1 MPTVAEVHAMKPTQ
15 PILHPRRGRYYDIT
29 AEQAAIAARLEA
41 GELAQWEKID
51 LIYRTLCAIMYNFV
65 PTSGHPGGSI
75 SSGRIAQGIIYQS
88 LDYDLSQPDR
98 PDNDI
103 LSYAAGHK
111 AMGLYANWALR
122 NELARVSRPDL
133 LAPEKRQL
141 RLEDLLGFR
150 RNPTNETPL
159 FRKFNAKPLDGHPT
173 CYVPFVKHATGAS
186 GVGVPTAFGVAMG
199 ALDAYRED
207 PPRVHALEGEGG
219 MTPGRVHE
227 ALAAAAT
234 IGLNNVILHV
244 DFNQAS
250 IDSNHVCLDE
260 HGPGEY
266 VQWSPLELA
275 LFHDWNAIYVPDGM
289 DFHQVLAAQKLAL
302 TIANGQPTAVV
313 YRTIKGWKYGIE
325 GRSSHGAGHKFASEG
340 YYKAL
345 DEFERA
351 FGATF
356 PRFEGDK
363 TPERI
368 EQSYYDTL
376 MVIRRVI
383 ENDRA
388 LATFAGDRLATA
400 RDRLNKRAR
409 RRSAKAPQLGVLYT
423 DPQTRPDNP
432 PEALRYKPGDS
443 VTLRDALGNAIGELN
458 RRTKGAFFAAAAD
471 LSGSTSVSNIGRGF
485 PEGWYHAT
493 QNPDA
498 RLVAI
503 GGICEDAMGGFMS
516 GLASFGEHIGVSSS
530 YGAFIAAL
538 EHIAAR
544 LHGIGQQARE
554 AITGQPYGTWIMVN
568 AHAGVKTGE
577 DGPTHADP
585 QALQL
590 LQECFPGK
598 VMITLTPWDARE
610 VWPLVVAALRQRPA
624 VLAPFVTRPADALV
638 DWDKLRLPSVMDT
651 VNGVYALRRADA
663 SARQYNGTLVLQGNG
678 VATIFVN
685 DVLPRLDQAGYNMNI
700 YYISSVEL
708 FNLLAAAERERIF
721 PERLTLESMGIT
733 DFTLPTMYRWVRS
746 AIGLDHTLHSFRRH
760 HYLGSGSAEK
770 VLEEAGIHAAGQ
782 WEAVCA
788 FARKFEKTRTTCT

>member
-1 MPTVAEVHAMKPTQ
+1 MPTVAENPTAAHSQ
-15 PILHPRRGRYYDIT
+15 PIFRPRRGRYHDIT
-29 AEQAAIAARLEA
+29 AEPSAVAIRWDQN
-41 GELAQWEKID
+41 ELAQWEKID
-51 LIYRTLCAIMYNFV
+51 LMYRTLCAVLYNFV

-75 SSGRIAQGIIYQS
+75 SSGRIVHGIIYRA

-159 FRKFNAKPLDGHPT
+159 FRRLNAKPLDGHPT

-199 ALDAYRED
+199 ALDVYRDD
-207 PPRVHALEGEGG
+207 PPRVHVLEGEGG

-234 IGLNNVILHV
+234 IGLRNIILHV

-260 HGPGEY
+260 KGPGEY
-266 VQWSPLELA
+266 VQWNPLELA
-275 LFHDWNAIYVPDGM
+275 LFHDWNAILVPDGM
-289 DFHQVLAAQKLAL
+289 DFRQVLAAQELAL
-302 TIANGQPTAVV
+302 SLDNGQPTAVV
-313 YRTIKGWKYGIE
+313 YRTIKGWRYGVE

-340 YYKAL
+340 YYKSLA
-345 DEFERA
+345 EFESA
-351 FGATF
+351 FGVVF
-356 PRFEGDK
+356 PRFSGEAK
-363 TPERI
+363 PVQI
-368 EQSYYDTL
+368 EQCYYDSL
-376 MVIRRVI
+376 MVVRSVI
-383 ENDRA
+383 EKDSA
-388 LATFAGDRLATA
+388 LSTFAGDRLAAA
-400 RDRLNKRAR
+400 RDRLEKR
-409 RRSAKAPQLGVLYT
+409 RRRPAEQAPRLATLYT
-423 DPQTRPDNP
+423 DPQISAEAP
-432 PEALRYKPGDS
+432 PEALRYKPGDA
-443 VTLRDALGNAIGELN
+443 VTLRDALGHAIGELN
-458 RRTKGAFFAAAAD
+458 RRTQGGFFAAAAD
-471 LSGSTSVSNIGRGF
+471 LSGSTSVANIGKGF
-485 PEGWYHAT
+485 AEGWYHT
-493 QNPDA
+493 VRNPGS

-516 GLASFGEHIGVSSS
+516 GLASFGGHIGVSSS

-538 EHIAAR
+538 EHITAR

-554 AITGQPYGTWIMVN
+554 AITGQPYDTWIMVN

-598 VMITLTPWDARE
+598 VVITLTPWDARE
-610 VWPLVVAALRQRPA
+610 IWPLVVAALRQRPA
-624 VLAPFVTRPADALV
+624 VLAPFVTRPADVLV
-638 DWDKLRLPSVMDT
+638 DRDKLRLPPVT
-651 VNGVYALRRADA
+651 EAVHGVYALRQADA
-663 SARQYNGTLVLQGNG
+663 GAKAYHGTIVLQGNG

-685 DVLPRLDQAGYNMNI
+685 DVLPRLDQAGFNMNV
-700 YYISSVEL
+700 YYVSSVEM
-708 FNLLAAAERERIF
+708 FNLLDPAEQARIF
-721 PERLTLESMGIT
+721 PERLAFESMGIT

-746 AIGLDHTLHSFRRH
+746 SLGLDHTLHSFRHH

-782 WEAVCA
+782 WEAILS
-788 FARKFEKTRTTCT
+788 FARVMEKSPRP